1 MGGMSD
7 PEMVAF
13 TGGARVNQVGPVQ
26 DVVFFFDCIRRFA
39 GEALGPHGRDLL
51 LDRLYRRYLRL
62 EELEPALAAIK
73 LVEERFRA
81 VPMEFIELPS
91 PTRVDTG
98 HANLAEAL
106 EDTCRRLKECVGSAD
121 YGARNTTWAYE
132 PVKIVRSDFASIARE
147 SKRPPE
153 EYDTLDGPP
162 FWLATPPETPP
173 SPSFKDGKQVPHGT
187 PGSVRPDYWSAE
199 DNAATFEAKFEE

>member
-13 TGGARVNQVGPVQ
+13 TGGARVNQIGPVQ

-62 EELEPALAAIK
+62 EELEATSAAIK

-81 VPMEFIELPS
+81 VPMGFVELPS
-91 PTRVDTG
+91 PTRLHPKAT
-98 HANLAEAL
+98 LAEVT
-106 EDTCRRLKECVGSAD
+106 EKFFVRLAECVGSAD
-121 YGARNTTWAYE
+121 YQARNTTWAYE

-199 DNAATFEAKFEE
+199 DNAATFEAKFED